1 MSKIKTYK
9 GFDGNLQCRGFQY
22 KVGETYTTDENIE
35 LCENGFHAIAEGQ
48 SPLSVFSYY
57 HPATDGKPSRYCE
70 VEADGE
76 IKSDG
81 DKICCS
87 QLTVGAEIGIP
98 GIVKAHIEWVK
109 KHCKEKKEGGNS
121 SSVSGGEYSSVS
133 GGDSSSVS
141 GGNSSSVS
149 GGEYSSVS
157 GGNCSSVS
165 GGYCSSVS
173 GGEYSSVSG
182 GNCSSVSGGNCSS
195 VSGGNCSSVSGG
207 NSSSVSGGNSSSVS
221 GGEYS
226 SVSGGEYSSVSGG
239 YCSSVSGGNSSSVVS
254 RGQSAVGENGVAVA
268 RGNGVKVKGGLGSLL
283 VCAIENDNDYN
294 IKEWKSAIVDGKVI
308 KADTWYTV
316 KDGEFVEVTE

>member
-98 GIVKAHIEWVK
+98 GIVKAHIEWIK
-109 KHCKEKKEGGNS
+109 KHINNENNTDKKGKPVTAGS
-121 SSVSGGEYSSVS
+121 YGAATAGSYGAATAGYR
-133 GGDSSSVS
+133 GAATAGDS
-141 GGNSSSVS
+141 GAAT
-149 GGEYSSVS
+149 
-157 GGNCSSVS
+157 
-165 GGYCSSVS
+165 
-173 GGEYSSVSG
+173 
-182 GNCSSVSGGNCSS
+182 
-195 VSGGNCSSVSGG
+195 
-207 NSSSVSGGNSSSVS
+207 
-221 GGEYS
+221 
-226 SVSGGEYSSVSGG
+226 
-239 YCSSVSGGNSSSVVS
+239 S
-254 RGQSAVGENGVAVA
+254 RGQSDVGENGVAVA